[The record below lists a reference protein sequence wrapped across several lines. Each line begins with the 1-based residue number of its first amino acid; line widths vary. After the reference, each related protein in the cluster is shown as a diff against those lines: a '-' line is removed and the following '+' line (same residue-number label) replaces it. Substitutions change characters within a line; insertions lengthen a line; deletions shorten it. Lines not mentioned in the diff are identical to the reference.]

1 MSQDPGPLWDLGE
14 GAAGT
19 KGQPLQGTI
28 VTRVNLFQL
37 CSVILSPQ
45 LRIHIP
51 GRKCLMGLAWAVL
64 LPLAREGLV
73 VW

>member
-1 MSQDPGPLWDLGE
+1 MNQDLGPLWDLGE
-14 GAAGT
+14 GAVGT

-37 CSVILSPQ
+37 CSVILSL

-51 GRKCLMGLAWAVL
+51 GRKCLMGPAWAVL